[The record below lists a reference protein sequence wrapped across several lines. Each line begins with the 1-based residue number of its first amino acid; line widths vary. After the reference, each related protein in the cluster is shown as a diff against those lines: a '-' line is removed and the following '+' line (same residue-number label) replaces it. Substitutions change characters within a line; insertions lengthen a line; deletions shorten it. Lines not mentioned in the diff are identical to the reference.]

1 MSKVLCIMD
10 MQNDFI
16 TGALRNEEG
25 IKIIPTVQAIAEKA
39 LHDNDTSIFMTKDTH
54 KDKDYKNTQEGKLLP
69 IPHCLLGTEGQKII
83 PELQDIAKHTVVI
96 QRTTFGTT
104 ELARFIRVKHRVTDV
119 DEIALIGVCT
129 DTCVI
134 SNALLLKTAFPET
147 PIVIYENAC
156 AGTTPE
162 KHEAALQIAMSC
174 QIYVKTWTPDC

>member
-1 MSKVLCIMD
+1 MSKVLCIID

-16 TGALRNEEG
+16 TGTLRNEEG
-25 IKIIPTVQAIAEKA
+25 INIIPTVQAIAEKA
-39 LHDNDTSIFMTKDTH
+39 LNDNDTSIFMTKDTH
-54 KDKDYKNTQEGKLLP
+54 NNKDYKDTQEGKLLP
-69 IPHCLLGTEGQKII
+69 IPHCLVGTEGHKII
-83 PELQDIAKHTVVI
+83 PELTDIAKHAVVI
-96 QRTTFGTT
+96 QKTTFGTT
-104 ELARFIRVKHRVTDV
+104 ELARFIRVKQRVTDI

-129 DTCVI
+129 NICVI

-162 KHEAALQIAMSC
+162 NHEAALQTAMSC

>member
-39 LHDNDTSIFMTKDTH
+39 LHDKDTSIFMTKDTH

-96 QRTTFGTT
+96 HKTTFGTT
-104 ELARFIRVKHRVTDV
+104 ELARFIRVKQRITDV

-147 PIVIYENAC
+147 PIVIC
-156 AGTTPE
+156 QLPTT
-162 KHEAALQIAMSC
+162 
-174 QIYVKTWTPDC
+174 